1 MGIFEGGFHQ
11 WWIPNSWMLIL
22 WFMNGSYILMIFFCL
37 LVVNGISPQH
47 LPAPPQADSA
57 PLLPLLMAP
66 ISVSFC
72 RSKFSVTGPSPTP
85 GPHGAGSGMI
95 RRWEAWEERWEK
107 LEGN

>member
-11 WWIPNSWMLIL
+11 WWIPNSSMLIL
-22 WFMNGSYILMIFFCL
+22 WFMNGSDILMIYMFTGGEW
-37 LVVNGISPQH
+37 NISTTSPRP
-47 LPAPPQADSA
+47 LAFLSPQADSA

-85 GPHGAGSGMI
+85 GPHGA
-95 RRWEAWEERWEK
+95 
-107 LEGN
+107 